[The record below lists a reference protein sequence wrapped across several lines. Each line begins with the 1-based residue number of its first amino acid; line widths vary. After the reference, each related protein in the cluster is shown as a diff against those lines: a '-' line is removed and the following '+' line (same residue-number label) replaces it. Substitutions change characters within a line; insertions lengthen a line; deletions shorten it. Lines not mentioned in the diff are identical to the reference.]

1 MRKILPGLLLSGAL
15 LLSACGGPATTGTSA
30 TSTTGGASATSSV
43 DSSLNEAATAVA
55 DTIATSAAD
64 GTLNEAATAVADT
77 IATSAADGTLN
88 EAATAVSEA
97 AGTLSAVADD
107 VTLQQGE
114 ALVLDATNSVGN
126 VANYSWTVLDAPAGA
141 EAVKGQ
147 MIAEG
152 SNGNVSLEPADYEKY
167 FPVAGRYTV
176 RLTVTDT
183 SGATS
188 NDDFMIDVP

>member
-43 DSSLNEAATAVA
+43 DSS
-55 DTIATSAAD
+55 
-64 GTLNEAATAVADT
+64 LNEAATAVADT